1 MQPRLIVISS
11 IHLNWKFA
19 TTRSSEAKGAAAA
32 LNLFDKRRSHI
43 LSIEGFDDGAI
54 AKLRLMTSS
63 HQFKSNIF
71 QGARPKKRFNT
82 WSEIIFWE
90 AGMMKKG
97 RKNKMETITDKIF
110 EIFVCGH
117 RQKTKELLEL
127 FLLFLLL
134 FTIRFIS
141 SLKEI

>member
-90 AGMMKKG
+90 AGMMKK
-97 RKNKMETITDKIF
+97 RKKKQN
-110 EIFVCGH
+110 GNH
-117 RQKTKELLEL
+117 YR
-127 FLLFLLL
+127 
-134 FTIRFIS
+134 
-141 SLKEI
+141 